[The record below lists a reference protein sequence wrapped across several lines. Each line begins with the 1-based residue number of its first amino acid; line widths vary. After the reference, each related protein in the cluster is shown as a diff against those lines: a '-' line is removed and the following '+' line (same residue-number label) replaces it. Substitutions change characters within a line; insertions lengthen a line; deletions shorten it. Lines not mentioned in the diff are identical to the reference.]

1 MKQRLPKTRRV
12 PEAVAS
18 KKLTER
24 SLAIIETIARY
35 RFLLA
40 RDIVRLVGGNED
52 VTHRHLQQLY
62 HRDLINRFTLP
73 APRTG
78 EFIYFLDNAAGL
90 RQLADGSSLH
100 GDLLDWGNI
109 RTNREKYGD
118 GAPRS
123 VGRFLFIEHEL
134 MISSFHADL
143 DISARGDGGIE
154 IKRWL
159 QGAALWNNVRVA
171 TKRTLP
177 HRPDALFTLHFPNAP
192 EGQQHANFL
201 YEADR
206 ETSSLTR
213 MREKLEAHV
222 QFFMQGK
229 HIEAHGFRKLRAVL
243 VETLSR
249 ERSRQLRELATDI
262 AAQLPLAEMLFWF
275 SCISLTDSLQS
286 VHARRWTCAADD
298 RLRSLAD

>member
-1 MKQRLPKTRRV
+1 MQQRLPKTRRA
-12 PEAVAS
+12 PEAVAAR
-18 KKLTER
+18 KITER
-24 SLAIIETIARY
+24 SIAIIETIARY

-90 RQLADGSSLH
+90 KQLADASSLR
-100 GDLLDWGNI
+100 GDLVDWVAI
-109 RTNREKYGD
+109 RTNREKYGES
-118 GAPRS
+118 ASRS

-143 DISARGDGGIE
+143 ETSARANGGVE
-154 IKRWL
+154 VKRWE
-159 QGAALWNNVRVA
+159 QGAGLWNSVQVA
-171 TKRTLP
+171 PKRILP
-177 HRPDALFTLHFPNAP
+177 HRPDALFTLFFPNAP
-192 EGQQHANFL
+192 AGQQNANFL

-206 ETSSLTR
+206 ETSALTR

-222 QFFMQGK
+222 QFFIQGK
-229 HIEAHGFRKLRAVL
+229 HIDAYDFRKLRAVL
-243 VETLSR
+243 VETLSA
-249 ERSRQLRELATDI
+249 ERAGQMRGLAAGLAT
-262 AAQLPLAEMLFWF
+262 QWPLARMLFWF
-275 SCISLTDSLQS
+275 SSISS
-286 VHARRWTCAADD
+286 VGSALSMNTRRWSCATDD
-298 RLRSLAD
+298 RQRSLVD

>member
-1 MKQRLPKTRRV
+1 MQQRLPKTRRV

-24 SLAIIETIARY
+24 SFTIIETIARY

-90 RQLADGSSLH
+90 RQLVDASSLQS
-100 GDLLDWGNI
+100 DLLDWDGI
-109 RTNREKYGD
+109 RTNREKYGES
-118 GAPRS
+118 ATRS

-143 DISARGDGGIE
+143 ESSARTDGGVE
-154 IKRWL
+154 IKRWA
-159 QGAALWNNVRVA
+159 QGAALWNNVRVSP
-171 TKRTLP
+171 KRTLP

-192 EGQQHANFL
+192 DGQQHANFL

-213 MREKLEAHV
+213 MREKLEAHA

-229 HIEAHGFRKLRAVL
+229 HIEAYGFRKLRAIL
-243 VETLSR
+243 VETLSQDH
-249 ERSRQLRELATDI
+249 SLQLCKLATDL
-262 AAQLPLAEMLFWF
+262 AAQLPLARMLFWF
-275 SCISLTDSLQS
+275 SCVAPTDSAQS
-286 VHARRWTCAADD
+286 LNARRWARAADD
-298 RLRSLAD
+298 RLRSLVD